1 MGQKEIQMWI
11 DRWSKLKP
19 SPKRD
24 MVIKIWSKDLK
35 RGRELVGGNRGAHS
49 LND

>member
-1 MGQKEIQMWI
+1 MSKEEIKEWI

-24 MVIKIWSKDLK
+24 MVIKIWLRLLK
-35 RGRELVGGNRGAHS
+35 
-49 LND
+49 

>member
-19 SPKRD
+19 SPKEIWLLRYGL
-24 MVIKIWSKDLK
+24 KI
-35 RGRELVGGNRGAHS
+35 
-49 LND
+49 